1 MKNNGEDYK
10 KLDYYVNL
18 DESDKKK
25 FEKLYLKYEGNHFK
39 VQKAMQM
46 DKRTNIIS
54 IVLFRLAFLLF
65 IIGRERMM
73 GTVIFLGFLD
83 GVVTC
88 YGFIYKLSGTNVL
101 VSIGSFHN
109 IWNNSG
115 FNFRIYS
122 YSNIFSLY
130 VFLTHIF
137 ISTIL

>member
-18 DESDKKK
+18 DESDKTK

-39 VQKAMQM
+39 AQKAMQM

-54 IVLFRLAFLLF
+54 IVLFGLAFLLF
-65 IIGRERMM
+65 IIGRERRM

-101 VSIGSFHN
+101 VSIVVSIIFDNTSFSKIVPSLIALEIFGS
-109 IWNNSG
+109 IW
-115 FNFRIYS
+115 
-122 YSNIFSLY
+122 
-130 VFLTHIF
+130 
-137 ISTIL
+137 

>member
-18 DESDKKK
+18 DESDKTK

-39 VQKAMQM
+39 AQKAMQM

-54 IVLFRLAFLLF
+54 IVLFGLAFLLF

-101 VSIGSFHN
+101 VSIVVS
-109 IWNNSG
+109 I
-115 FNFRIYS
+115 
-122 YSNIFSLY
+122 IFGIIVALILEY
-130 VFLTHIF
+130 ILTAIFLAYMF
-137 ISTIL
+137 S